1 MKSYIA
7 CEKERM
13 RPKEYLLALKIDLLQ
28 ELFKAEFNRVLCY
41 DKTNDFF
48 IDFFEPTV
56 DDLRQF
62 VQSINGKE
70 LKHSMLLQWKYSL
83 EDICTGPSYLNSYAA
98 DWYPKKYV
106 LGFGQSRFEVEAIV
120 TRATVV
126 YEERDAKLD
135 PLSLQLD
142 LCAAKHA

>member
-7 CEKERM
+7 CEKEM
-13 RPKEYLLALKIDLLQ
+13 MHPKEYLRTLKIDLLQ
-28 ELFKAEFNRVLCY
+28 ELFKAEFKRVLCY
-41 DKTNDFF
+41 DKTDEFF
-48 IDFFEPTV
+48 IVFFEPTV

-83 EDICTGPSYLNSYAA
+83 ENICTGPSYLNSYAA
-98 DWYPKKYV
+98 EWYPKKYV

-126 YEERDAKLD
+126 SKNVT
-135 PLSLQLD
+135 LSLTR
-142 LCAAKHA
+142 